1 MKKIFNYFIQS
12 IFIYLFFL
20 IGLILRLK
28 ISRKLF
34 SIIFVL
40 VGPLVKSKK
49 IIKNN
54 FNICAK
60 KIHKFD
66 ENKIMKNMWENYG
79 MTFIEYAFL
88 NNFRN
93 SNLHIDFKGVENL
106 ILLVKEDRPV
116 IFVLGHFANFELMS

>member
-20 IGLILRLK
+20 IGFILRLK

-60 KIHKFD
+60 KISKFD
-66 ENKIMKNMWENYG
+66 ENKIEYLLHT
-79 MTFIEYAFL
+79 TFLIQNNEEDISQGEIFFL
-88 NNFRN
+88 N
-93 SNLHIDFKGVENL
+93 
-106 ILLVKEDRPV
+106 
-116 IFVLGHFANFELMS
+116 